1 MADIYELL
9 GPKNPWNRW
18 IQTDHEAMKTI
29 PVEASKEPF
38 IRVIDFEFD
47 CQEAEERAAGVYLHP
62 HTNCPY
68 CNGTLA
74 SKADAVSDTE
84 LVEWFVREGWRQSK
98 QELVAKLRKD
108 FNVTKKG

>member
-1 MADIYELL
+1 MDKPL
-9 GPKNPWNRW
+9 GTQTGRINYSKVPFQRYGV
-18 IQTDHEAMKTI
+18 IQDCEECYICFHCGEAVAVKLGRPLPEHT
-29 PVEASKEPF
+29 
-38 IRVIDFEFD
+38 
-47 CQEAEERAAGVYLHP
+47 CQLHP

-74 SKADAVSDTE
+74 FAKGAVSDTE

-108 FNVTKKG
+108 FNVTKK